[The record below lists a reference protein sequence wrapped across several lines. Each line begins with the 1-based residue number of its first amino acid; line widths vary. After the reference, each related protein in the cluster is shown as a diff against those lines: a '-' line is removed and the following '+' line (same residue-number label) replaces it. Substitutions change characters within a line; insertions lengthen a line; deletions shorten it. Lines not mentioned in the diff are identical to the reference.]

1 MGITNKKIKQYKNPK
16 NLKSPKSPYIK
27 IKRKLTPY
35 SETKKSK
42 TNHLLSNKKIKTVSK
57 FIPFSPKSKPQNSL
71 NYKKFSQKCNETNLA
86 KKSDKNLVKNLA
98 KKSDKR
104 IKKLKILTKKWRRA
118 AQKCLERLYNIKS
131 KNSSE
136 NKILKFGEFLEKNGV
151 KFSKINYDAEKE
163 IFESSESD

>member
-1 MGITNKKIKQYKNPK
+1 MGKKKPLENITNKKIKQYKNPK
-16 NLKSPKSPYIK
+16 NLKSPKIPYIK
-27 IKRKLTPY
+27 TKRKLTPY

-71 NYKKFSQKCNETNLA
+71 NYKKFSQKFNETNLA

-98 KKSDKR
+98 KKSDKNLAKNEQKINTEKR

-118 AQKCLERLYNIKS
+118 AQKC
-131 KNSSE
+131 
-136 NKILKFGEFLEKNGV
+136 
-151 KFSKINYDAEKE
+151 
-163 IFESSESD
+163 